1 MPKTF
6 SKRTTNTKGA
16 LCGSVNPNRND
27 TLKNIISN
35 TLPVEQIYLFG
46 SYAYSTPNKDSD
58 LDLYIVVKDDMEMR
72 ETDAGIK
79 IRMALSRSQ
88 TMPLD
93 IIVSKNNTYLRRKLW
108 PTMERKIAREGI
120 KTYG

>member
-1 MPKTF
+1 MDHLIQTE
-6 SKRTTNTKGA
+6 
-16 LCGSVNPNRND
+16 LD
-27 TLKNIISN
+27 TLKNIIIN
-35 TLPVEQIYLFG
+35 TVPVEQIYLFG
-46 SYAYSTPNKDSD
+46 SYAYGTPNKDSD

-72 ETDAGIK
+72 EIDAGIK

-93 IIVSKNNTYLRRKLW
+93 IIVSKNNTYLRRKLG

-120 KTYG
+120 KIYG